1 VQITKHFILRKSA
14 LCSNTK
20 RQIVLYFYLSEIKR
34 ISTPIKILFS
44 RFKPSKTFIMRLIKF
59 LFLIFAVALFSM
71 QGKSQSKIDPKEIKE
86 KMQWFAD
93 AKLGIFIHS
102 GIYSVKGIGESWSFH
117 NKRISHADYMK
128 QLNGFTL
135 KNYNPAFWADLIKE
149 SGARYSVITTKHHDG
164 VAMYDTKA
172 NTRSIVKASPA
183 KRDMIKPFFEELRKR
198 DIKCGAYFS
207 LIDWSDNNY
216 PGFLKDSSRYVIAN
230 DYDRWNRFR
239 SFFQG
244 QIKEINTLFKP
255 DLWWFDGDWEHSAEE
270 WESQKVR
277 NIILSG
283 NSKAIINGRL
293 QGYGDYDT
301 PEQNFPV
308 SRPKFNWWELC
319 MTTNES
325 WGYQNDNNWKSPY
338 EVITIFVDAVSNGGN
353 LLLDMGPKEDGTIP
367 EEQIHV
373 FKELGAWNKK
383 HGESIFNTVGGIPQ
397 GHFYG
402 PTTLS
407 KDSTSLYLF
416 LHGNVSGTVMLKGLI
431 NKISNITVLGNGTEI
446 KPKVVGKIDW
456 SPVPGLVYIDVP
468 ENTNDK
474 YITVLKVK
482 LDSPIRLYRGQG
494 GLN

>member
-1 VQITKHFILRKSA
+1 
-14 LCSNTK
+14 
-20 RQIVLYFYLSEIKR
+20 
-34 ISTPIKILFS
+34 
-44 RFKPSKTFIMRLIKF
+44 MRLIKF
-59 LFLIFAVALFSM
+59 LFLIFTVALFSM

-86 KMQWFAD
+86 KMEWFAD

-135 KNYNPAFWADLIKE
+135 KNYNPVFWADLIKE

-277 NIILSG
+277 NLILSG

-319 MTTNES
+319 MTTNEN
-325 WGYQNDNNWKSPY
+325 WGYQNDNNWKTPY

-383 HGESIFNTVGGIPQ
+383 HGESIFNTVGGLPQ

-416 LHGNVSGTVMLKGLI
+416 LHGHVSGTIMLKGLI
-431 NKISNITVLGNGTEI
+431 NKITKITVLGNGTEI

-456 SPVPGLVYIDVP
+456 SPVPGLVYIDVT